1 MEAVL
6 HWARCA
12 VVLLLPGCFH
22 PNYDRPRCGPDGACP
37 SGSTCSVDLICES
50 GSSANPLDASIG
62 NPGDA
67 STGGPECGF
76 AKLVDTCQLSFDAD
90 LPVMGAATYDTDTH
104 VLKIDGIATPVAFKT
119 VMIGLDP
126 IDVISARDVHLGVS
140 ASLRAVGS
148 HGLAIVASQGL
159 TLDQDAQID
168 VSNGGAG
175 ARTSCPNGATR
186 GGDNSS
192 GAGGGGGGGFGAGGG
207 AGGAG
212 NDTGAASSGGSAGAP
227 ELPFPTGFHGGCPGA
242 EGGTGDLPGG
252 SGGKGGGALYLV
264 AGDRIVLSS
273 FAPLDAGGGGGL
285 GGSHSGTSGDA
296 GGGGGGSG
304 GLLILEAPH
313 ILASAATIATNG
325 GAGGEG
331 SDGAGGGASGDPGT
345 RTTERA
351 GGGSGGAVNGGDG
364 GDGGSS
370 LGPGGASVPA
380 SARGGG
386 GGGGGVGFIR
396 ISSPDAVFLAISPIP
411 S

>member
-1 MEAVL
+1 M
-6 HWARCA
+6 RSS
-12 VVLLLPGCFH
+12 VVMLGLVVGELAAGCGFHSPSGAAIDSGAGSDSPG
-22 PNYDRPRCGPDGACP
+22 DGA
-37 SGSTCSVDLICES
+37 GS
-50 GSSANPLDASIG
+50 DAG
-62 NPGDA
+62 
-67 STGGPECGF
+67 CGF
-76 AKLVDTCQLSFDAD
+76 ADLVSTCLLSFDAD

-119 VMIGLDP
+119 VMIGLDS

-140 ASLRAVGS
+140 ASLHAVGS
-148 HGLAIVASQGL
+148 HGLAIVASHDL
-159 TLDQDAQID
+159 TLDQDAVID

-175 ARTSCPNGATR
+175 ARASCPNAATR
-186 GGDNSS
+186 GGDNSN

-207 AGGAG
+207 TGGAG
-212 NDTGAASSGGSAGAP
+212 NDAGAASSGGSAGAP

-252 SGGKGGGALYLV
+252 AAGKGGGALYLV
-264 AGDRIVLSS
+264 AGNRIVLSS
-273 FAPLDAGGGGGL
+273 LAPIDAGGGGGM

-304 GLLILEAPH
+304 GLVILEAPH
-313 ILASAATIATNG
+313 IVAAADAIIAANG

-331 SDGAGGGASGDPGT
+331 SDGAGPGANGDPAT
-345 RTTERA
+345 RTAERA

-380 SARGGG
+380 STHGGG

-396 ISSPDAVFLAISPIP
+396 VRSPDPGFLALSPQA